1 VKEFVRGGFWV
12 RVGFIKNNTSVL
24 YIVIFSLLLGI
35 FLSFLVN
42 NLKNPLSIFLVIIF
56 PVALYLLVNYPEI
69 SFALFLNAGLFKA
82 HTALRLPEYLDLTV
96 LLCIITII
104 GIIFGIA
111 TKRIK
116 LFYLPTKLLLP
127 YLGVTVLSVVSLNY
141 TIAPIYGTYKLL
153 IFLTFTSFAMFGP
166 LFLFQKEKN
175 IRKFFITYV
184 LLAIMALF
192 DVIFSGGLHM
202 YKYGFTEVFGSSGY
216 LGLGRFA
223 GETFLIL
230 CYYFFFTI
238 KKRSLKLFIIGL
250 LIPIAF
256 LTLVSGARG
265 SLLGLGIAFLAILIY
280 TNLDVAK
287 GSLFSKKMRIEN
299 RKMLISFMII
309 LCCFVFTIVCF
320 NEHFTNLFDRTK
332 QLLSNVNASVP
343 VRLYQYHKALEV
355 LTTFPSALT
364 GLGIGGFSMFAHG
377 YDVKKGAYVHNIF
390 LGIGSEL
397 GIFGLLSFSLLIYWG
412 FATAF
417 GILKR
422 TKDNQYFTVITL
434 LSLFILM
441 FIYVN
446 VHGSINN
453 SRSLLTWL
461 GSIYA
466 YRRLILLKEEKEEN
480 IKNIEGE

>member
-1 VKEFVRGGFWV
+1 MG
-12 RVGFIKNNTSVL
+12 VGFTKDNALGL
-24 YIVIFSLLLGI
+24 YLIIFSLFLGI
-35 FLSFLVN
+35 SLSFLFG
-42 NLKNPLSIFLVIIF
+42 NLENPLSIFLFIIF

-69 SFALFLNAGLFKA
+69 SFVLFLNAGLFKA
-82 HTALRLPEYLDLTV
+82 HPALRLPEYLDLTV
-96 LLCIITII
+96 LFSIITII

-111 TKRIK
+111 SKRIK
-116 LFYLPTKLLLP
+116 LFYLPIKLLLP
-127 YLGVTVLSVVSLNY
+127 YLGVTVLSVASLTY
-141 TIAPIYGTYKLL
+141 TMAPIYGTYKLL

-166 LFLFQKEKN
+166 LFLFQKGKN
-175 IRKFFITYV
+175 IKRFFITYV
-184 LLAIMALF
+184 LLAVIMLF
-192 DVIFSGGLHM
+192 DVIFSGELHM

-238 KKRSLKLFIIGL
+238 KTMPLKLFIICL
-250 LIPIAF
+250 LIPVAF

-265 SLLGLGIAFLAILIY
+265 SLLGLGIAFLAVLIY
-280 TNLDVAK
+280 TNIDIAK
-287 GSLFSKKMRIEN
+287 RSLFLKKMRIEN
-299 RKMLISFMII
+299 KKILISFIII
-309 LCCFVFTIVCF
+309 LCCFVFTVVCF
-320 NEHFTNLFDRTK
+320 NEHFTNLFGRTK
-332 QLLSNVNASVP
+332 QLLSNMNESVP
-343 VRLYQYHKALEV
+343 IRLYQYHEALKV
-355 LTTFPSALT
+355 FSTLPSALT
-364 GLGIGGFSMFAHG
+364 GLGIGGFSVFAHG
-377 YDVKKGAYVHNIF
+377 KDVKKGAYVHNIF

-397 GIFGLLSFSLLIYWG
+397 GIFGLISFSFLIYWG

-441 FIYVN
+441 FIYIN
-446 VHGSINN
+446 IHGSINN
-453 SRSLLTWL
+453 SRTFLTWL